1 MSNLMFSFFVVY
13 VVVPSTSV
21 VTNIFLLTKTVVHE
35 S

>member
-1 MSNLMFSFFVVY
+1 MFSFFVVY
-13 VVVPSTSV
+13 VGVPSTSV